1 MMPAAVDF
9 GRVAQRTI
17 PARPSVVTAA
27 DAPALPN
34 FEINQPLRAPRF
46 PPRKPKLVVPLFGIE
61 APAWREQ
68 P

>member
-34 FEINQPLRAPRF
+34 F
-46 PPRKPKLVVPLFGIE
+46 
-61 APAWREQ
+61 
-68 P
+68 